1 MHNETPNPSPLTNA
15 VCMHCGYDISGIT
28 PDSKN
33 HVICPECGHELQRL
47 QSVEALTA
55 RVMHHRFA
63 HRLMF
68 PTCLPPAL
76 FMLCVWVPNVSIL
89 WGFIYLPCMLGL
101 SIALWAVTVP
111 RTLDQVKYHPQTV
124 SRRYVVIWSII
135 YLLPQLVIEY
145 VYWKLSFM
153 FMIPV

>member
-1 MHNETPNPSPLTNA
+1 
-15 VCMHCGYDISGIT
+15 
-28 PDSKN
+28 
-33 HVICPECGHELQRL
+33 
-47 QSVEALTA
+47 
-55 RVMHHRFA
+55 
-63 HRLMF
+63 
-68 PTCLPPAL
+68 
-76 FMLCVWVPNVSIL
+76 MLCVWVPNVSIL

-101 SIALWAVTVP
+101 SIGLWAVTVP